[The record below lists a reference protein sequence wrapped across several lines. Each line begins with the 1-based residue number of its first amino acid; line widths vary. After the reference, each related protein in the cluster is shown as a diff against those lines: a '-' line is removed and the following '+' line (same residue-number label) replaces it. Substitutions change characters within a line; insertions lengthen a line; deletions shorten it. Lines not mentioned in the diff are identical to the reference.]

1 MKIEI
6 ARHKYMD
13 EDVPNGNYIHLVEYN
28 SLEEKLVD
36 LVVGRDEVGWC

>member
-6 ARHKYMD
+6 DIHKYMD
-13 EDVPNGNYIHLVEYN
+13 EDVPTGNYIHLVEYN